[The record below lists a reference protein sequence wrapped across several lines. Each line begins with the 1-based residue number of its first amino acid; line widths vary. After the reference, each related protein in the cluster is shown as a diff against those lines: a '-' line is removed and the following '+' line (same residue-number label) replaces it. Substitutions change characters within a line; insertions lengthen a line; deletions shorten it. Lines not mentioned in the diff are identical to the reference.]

1 MGDALVLVP
10 RDVCVAS
17 ATIGMGGV
25 DVFDNDSGG
34 VDVDFEDRQTA
45 LPGGRRVVVDADV
58 GLGAF
63 EVQHER
69 RDRWDERR
77 RRAGEERGAAR
88 VRPDLPSLVG
98 GLALGGLG
106 CRSCSTRRTRS
117 TSASRPSPPSPSR
130 RWGRSSSRGAEP
142 PDVA

>member
-1 MGDALVLVP
+1 VLVP

-17 ATIGMGGV
+17 KATIGMGGV

-45 LPGGRRVVVDADV
+45 PPGGRRVVVDADV

-69 RDRWDERR
+69 RDRWNERRDRWDERHD
-77 RRAGEERGAAR
+77 AEQERNE
-88 VRPDLPSLVG
+88 
-98 GLALGGLG
+98 G
-106 CRSCSTRRTRS
+106 CA
-117 TSASRPSPPSPSR
+117 SA
-130 RWGRSSSRGAEP
+130 
-142 PDVA
+142 